1 MLKSFLI
8 SILIL
13 NLIQIGLSQ
22 SDESRPVYIIK
33 NELEIHRLE
42 HVIGVTSFE
51 LENHDNDY
59 KLIALNV
66 QTQIIKA
73 FGSGWLCFSGS
84 NGIIA

>member
-22 SDESRPVYIIK
+22 SEKEPIHIIK
-33 NELEIHRLE
+33 SDLEIHRLE